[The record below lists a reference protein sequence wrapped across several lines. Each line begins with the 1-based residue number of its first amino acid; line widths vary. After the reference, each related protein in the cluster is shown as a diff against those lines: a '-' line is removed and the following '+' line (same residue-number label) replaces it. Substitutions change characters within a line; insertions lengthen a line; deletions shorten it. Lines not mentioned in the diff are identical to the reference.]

1 MLVTIRDSH
10 HGVQEFNLD
19 RMGKDSLAFGRMPEC
34 DIVLHSSFVSRPHG
48 IIYRENGNWYIQ
60 DMKSTYGTYYMDR
73 PIEKMPLTD
82 GTVIRLY
89 SENKD
94 SNHCV
99 EMRFTEPHVDPQ
111 PYTPPYTPEP
121 PFIPTPPPMPP
132 VDDDYPPEPTG
143 LSPFALIALISGCL
157 SIILFFIC
165 SKTGVWLPLLFSLV
179 AVAFAIVA
187 LVGRRSKGMAIT
199 GVCTGGLV
207 FILSIWLLI
216 CSGCIGPFSWCVEG
230 RKFPL
235 STPLAH
241 VFDTADSIDNSFDSI
256 SDEEAAEIFTD
267 KDALKLIEEIYFGE
281 AANVVDEY
289 VDDLDIDLDDL
300 DDLF

>member
-1 MLVTIRDSH
+1 MKVTIRDSH
-10 HGVQEFNLD
+10 HGVQEFDLE

-34 DIVLHSSFVSRPHG
+34 DIVLHSAFVSRPHG

-73 PIEKMPLTD
+73 PIEKMPITD

-99 EMRFTEPHVDPQ
+99 EMRFTEP
-111 PYTPPYTPEP
+111 Y
-121 PFIPTPPPMPP
+121 I
-132 VDDDYPPEPTG
+132 PPEPQYNPPQPPPYIPPEPDPDPYYPPDEPG
-143 LSPFALIALISGCL
+143 MSPFALISLISGCL

-165 SKTGVWLPLLFSLV
+165 SKTGVWLPLLFALV

-187 LVGRRSKGMAIT
+187 LVGGRSKGMSIT